1 MGGND
6 DVLEPRGIL
15 GISKLLLQM
24 LPLPLPKLRRD
35 IEIVP
40 LLLEIRHDPIA
51 GHIVPCKPLQCI
63 KDMVIDAAFETA
75 REAGVENI
83 NARTVAKK
91 LNCSTQ
97 PVMYHFA
104 TIEELKKAAYA
115 KADRYH
121 TEYLMHMTQDD
132 ILLSI
137 GLNYIRFAVEEPYLF
152 RFLFQSG
159 FAVEKSLLEMINSKE
174 LTPVLSAMQ
183 GAMGLNMEQTKKVFL
198 TLALFVHGY
207 ASILVNNSLEY
218 DESLITT
225 HLERVYTG
233 AILAIQEEEKSS
245 KGESK

>member
-1 MGGND
+1 VGGNG
-6 DVLEPRGIL
+6 DVLEPSGIL

-63 KDMVIDAAFETA
+63 KDMVIDAA
-75 REAGVENI
+75 
-83 NARTVAKK
+83 
-91 LNCSTQ
+91 
-97 PVMYHFA
+97 
-104 TIEELKKAAYA
+104 
-115 KADRYH
+115 
-121 TEYLMHMTQDD
+121 
-132 ILLSI
+132 
-137 GLNYIRFAVEEPYLF
+137 
-152 RFLFQSG
+152 
-159 FAVEKSLLEMINSKE
+159 
-174 LTPVLSAMQ
+174 AMQ